1 MSVHS
6 DENCIFCKIA
16 SGKIPSKKIAEN
28 DEVIAF
34 HDIAPKAP
42 VHFLVLPKTHVTDI
56 MAMDAKLMGACL
68 AMIQSIARDMK
79 LEAQGFRVINNCGAN
94 AGQTVMH
101 AHFHVISGKMLGF
114 E

>member
-68 AMIQSIARDMK
+68 AMIQSIA
-79 LEAQGFRVINNCGAN
+79 GFRVINNCGAN